1 MMKHNRIY
9 YPIPLESEEEY
20 EKFEKNCIMEFNST
34 YKVESSPETQVEY
47 NKLKKESLKDNTAVE
62 KTNLFDFYNSSIKKE
77 EKTEL
82 EQFIIDCINYKII
95 VKDTKVNR
103 EWFKDCYKGKFP
115 VYLEDL
121 TMQHVKQ
128 FKAMIRSH
136 KKDEAYEEKLRMQK
150 YKKGYSDKDVY
161 NFCYEFVE
169 IMPKILKDF
178 KKKKLAYWELDENL
192 HRITDA
198 NAHEKEDLYISRVD
212 QVLDRMIFLLNEM
225 NEDKCSMKNIYEKE
239 YRKMEDNKRR
249 EHGYSGIYKVFTDTE
264 GPDSDGC
271 YRLKY
276 HPEYSKEEKE
286 LKTKYFDYE
295 RKIHEYRMKCTD
307 EFFDLLKEHFWDLW
321 Y

>member
-9 YPIPLESEEEY
+9 YPIPLESEEKY
-20 EKFEKNCIMEFNST
+20 EEFERNCIMEFNST
-34 YKVESSPETQVEY
+34 YKAESSPEAQAEY
-47 NKLKKESLKDNTAVE
+47 NRLKKGSLKDNTAVE
-62 KTNLFDFYNSSIKKE
+62 KMNLFDFYNFAVKKE

-95 VKDTKVNR
+95 VNDTKANR

-169 IMPKILKDF
+169 TMPKILKDF

-225 NEDKCSMKNIYEKE
+225 NEDKCSMKNIYKKEHWEIEKSQM
-239 YRKMEDNKRR
+239 KKQ
-249 EHGYSGIYKVFTDTE
+249 GYSDIYEAMTDTE
-264 GPDSDGC
+264 GPDSEG
-271 YRLKY
+271 YHRMKY
-276 HPEYSKEEKE
+276 HPEYSKEEEE
-286 LKTKYFDYE
+286 LNRKYFDYE
-295 RKIHEYRMKCTD
+295 CKIHEYRMKCTD